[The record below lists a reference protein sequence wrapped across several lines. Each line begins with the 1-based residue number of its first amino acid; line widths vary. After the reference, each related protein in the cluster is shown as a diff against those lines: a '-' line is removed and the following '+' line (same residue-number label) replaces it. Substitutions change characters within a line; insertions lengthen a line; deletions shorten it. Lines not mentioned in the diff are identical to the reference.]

1 MPRITKVF
9 SFCAAHRY
17 WNPKWDENENYR
29 IFGDD
34 IRLHGHNYEL
44 EVTVT
49 GPLNPE
55 TGFVVNLMEL
65 NTLVNGRIVD
75 KLDHSQ
81 IEKDI
86 AWFKGKQPS
95 TETLTIYI
103 WREISSGLPDDV
115 KLYRIRLQET
125 PTIFTEYYGPKG
137 N

>member
-1 MPRITKVF
+1 MPKITKIF
-9 SFCAAHRY
+9 YFCAAHRY

-55 TGFVVNLMEL
+55 TGFVVNLMDL
-65 NTLVNGRIVD
+65 NSLVNERIVD

-86 AWFKGKQPS
+86 VWFKGKQPS
-95 TETLTIYI
+95 TENLTIFI
-103 WREISSGLPDDV
+103 WQEISSGLPENV
-115 KLYRIRLQET
+115 TLYRIRLQET

>member
-95 TETLTIYI
+95 TENLTIYI
-103 WREISSGLPDDV
+103 CREISSGLPDDV